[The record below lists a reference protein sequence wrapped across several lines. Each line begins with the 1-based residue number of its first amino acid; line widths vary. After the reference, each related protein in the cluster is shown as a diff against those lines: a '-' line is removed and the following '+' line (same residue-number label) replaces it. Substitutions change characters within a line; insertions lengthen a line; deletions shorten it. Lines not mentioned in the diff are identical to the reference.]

1 MRCPKCDSPMPI
13 GGKVCK
19 SCNFNAFTN
28 QYESAP
34 VRPVQQPVRQAPV
47 QQSAHQAPV
56 QKPVTPPPAQ
66 QKPTVNPRPAQRST
80 PAQIP
85 SQPAPK
91 SKKQK
96 KNNGFVRFV
105 STVLSVVLAVTVGYI
120 AKNGVYS
127 LITQRSNAPATVSQP
142 EMKESSA
149 EFTALLNEWGI
160 SYTSKITGSNSE
172 CFAKA
177 ADEYTF
183 EILEY
188 GYIGDTVTEQYD
200 TIYYDISK
208 LDESQIQQ
216 LEEMLRT
223 SAAESMPYCS
233 AEYQR
238 IGTQFFVVQLH
249 IADMKSKDTLSAMAA
264 AGRIGLTDGKVPDMI
279 SMEISRQGLLNNG
292 YIQ

>member
-19 SCNFNAFTN
+19 SCNFNAYTN
-28 QYESAP
+28 QYEAAPARP
-34 VRPVQQPVRQAPV
+34 VRQPVRQAPV
-47 QQSAHQAPV
+47 QQPV
-56 QKPVTPPPAQ
+56 A
-66 QKPTVNPRPAQRST
+66 PRPAPQRPAVNPAPAPRPLQQT
-80 PAQIP
+80 PPTQQP
-85 SQPAPK
+85 QQPAPK
-91 SKKQK
+91 VKKQN
-96 KNNGFVRFV
+96 NNGFVRFI

-127 LITQRSNAPATVSQP
+127 LITQRSNAPTTVSQP
-142 EMKESSA
+142 EKKEPSA
-149 EFTALLNEWGI
+149 DFTALLNEWGI
-160 SYTSKITGSNSE
+160 SYTSKITGASSE

-188 GYIGDTVTEQYD
+188 GYNGDTVTEQYD
-200 TIYYDISK
+200 TIYYDISE
-208 LDESQIQQ
+208 LNESQIQQ

-223 SAAESMPYCS
+223 SAAENMPYCA

-238 IGTQFFVVQLH
+238 IGTEFFVVQLH

-264 AGRIGLTDGKVPDMI
+264 AGRIALTDGKLPDMI
-279 SMEISRQGLLNNG
+279 SMEISREGLLNNG

>member
-1 MRCPKCDSPMPI
+1 MPI

-34 VRPVQQPVRQAPV
+34 IRPVQQPVRQASV

-56 QKPVTPPPAQ
+56 QKPVAPPPAQ
-66 QKPTVNPRPAQRST
+66 QKPTVNPRPAQQST
-80 PAQIP
+80 PAQTP
-85 SQPAPK
+85 PQPALK
-91 SKKQK
+91 AKKQ
-96 KNNGFVRFV
+96 KNNGFVRFI

-142 EMKESSA
+142 EKKESSA
-149 EFTALLNEWGI
+149 DFTALLNEWGI
-160 SYTSKITGSNSE
+160 SYISRITEGNSE

-264 AGRIGLTDGKVPDMI
+264 AGAIGLTDGKVPDWI
-279 SMEISRQGLLNNG
+279 SRKASRQGLLNNG